1 MIRVYTI
8 LDSSY
13 FWLNCVVREFPE
25 QEVVDSP
32 IHPLTFL
39 FIVLSSGG
47 FFFFGVDGEIQ
58 YDATGGGGEEC
69 TRYLFIYTTRRHVC
83 VDGWVVSNPGQE
95 PLCSSN

>member
-69 TRYLFIYTTRRHVC
+69 TRYFYLRHDAMC
-83 VDGWVVSNPGQE
+83 VDG
-95 PLCSSN
+95 